1 MRAVIGI
8 MITARQIRAAR
19 TLLGWTQQELADKAV
34 VSLNA
39 VARLE
44 AGKVDSRISTV
55 SAVQKAL
62 EKGGVLF
69 LSANPEL
76 GEGVRL
82 RQPGS

>member
-1 MRAVIGI
+1 M
-8 MITARQIRAAR
+8 

-39 VARLE
+39 VPRLE
-44 AGKVDSRISTV
+44 AGKVHSRIGTV

-62 EKGGVLF
+62 EQGGVLF
-69 LSANPEL
+69 LSANQEL

-82 RQPGS
+82 RQSGS

>member
-1 MRAVIGI
+1 

-19 TLLGWTQQELADKAV
+19 TLLGWTQQKLADNAV

-39 VARLE
+39 IARLE
-44 AGKVDSRISTV
+44 AGKVDSRMSTV

-62 EKGGVLF
+62 EQGGVLF
-69 LSANPEL
+69 LSANHEV

-82 RQPGS
+82 RRPGL

>member
-1 MRAVIGI
+1 MRAVIRV

-34 VSLNA
+34 VSLNP

-55 SAVQKAL
+55 NSVQKAL
-62 EKGGVLF
+62 EQSGVLF
-69 LSANPEL
+69 LSANQEL
-76 GEGVRL
+76 GECLRL
-82 RQPGS
+82 RHPSH